1 MILMNKFEKI
11 GMKNQRILIVG
22 GGLSGSLL
30 SILMAKRG
38 FDVELFERRPDIR
51 KENISAGKSINL
63 ALSDRG
69 LRALE
74 IVGLDKYILQEVV
87 PMYGRRIHLKDSSTS
102 FQEYSLRP
110 GKYINS
116 VSRGGL
122 NIALLN
128 KAEEYPNVKIHFDMR
143 CTKMDYRTN
152 EVHFH
157 NEKSGEH
164 SVFVGDTVIGTDGS
178 ASAIRDSMQH
188 GGVRRFNFAQYYLEH
203 AYKELLI
210 PARANG
216 EFLIEKNALH
226 IWPRHDFMMIALPN
240 ADATFTCTLFMSY
253 HGENGFDN
261 LNTKEK
267 IEKFFKTEFPDAIEV
282 MPTLIEDFMNNPT
295 GALPTVKCF
304 PWNVEGKSLL
314 IGDAAHAVVPFYGQG
329 MNCSFEDC
337 LVLEEY
343 IDKYGTDW
351 EKVYSE
357 YSVLRKPST
366 DAIADLA
373 HENYLEMR
381 SSTANPVYAIKRKLE
396 AELELKY
403 PDFNSKYSMVAFV
416 PSIPY
421 HIAKARGE
429 WQDNILMEICSKIT
443 SIDEVNFEE
452 VYQTLMK
459 WEA

>member
-1 MILMNKFEKI
+1 MISQK
-11 GMKNQRILIVG
+11 ILIVG

-30 SILMAKRG
+30 TILMAKRG
-38 FDVELFERRPDIR
+38 FEVELFERRPDMR

-69 LRALE
+69 LRALKA
-74 IVGLDKYILQEVV
+74 VGLDEYILQEVV
-87 PMYGRRIHLKDSSTS
+87 PMYGRQVHLKDGTTN
-102 FQEYSLRP
+102 FQTYSLRQ

-122 NIALLN
+122 NKALLS
-128 KAEEYPNVKIHFDMR
+128 KAEEYPNVKVYFDMR
-143 CTKMDYRTN
+143 CTKMDYQTN

-157 NEKSGEH
+157 NEKTGEH
-164 SVFVGDTVIGTDGS
+164 YTASGNTVIGTDGS

-188 GGVRRFNFAQYYLEH
+188 GGVRRFDFAQYYLEH
-203 AYKELLI
+203 GYKELMI
-210 PARANG
+210 PAG
-216 EFLIEKNALH
+216 EEGSFAIEKNALH
-226 IWPRHDFMMIALPN
+226 IWPRHDFMLIGLAN
-240 ADATFTCTLFMSY
+240 ANGSFTCTLFMSY
-253 HGENGFDN
+253 NGENGFDN
-261 LNTKEK
+261 LNSKEK
-267 IEKFFKTEFPDAIEV
+267 VENFFKSEFPDAMKL
-282 MPTLIEDFMNNPT
+282 MPTCIEDFMNNPT

-314 IGDAAHAVVPFYGQG
+314 IGDAAHAIVPFYGQG

-351 EKVYSE
+351 GKIYSE
-357 YSVLRKPST
+357 YSLVRKPST

-381 SSTANPVYAIKRKLE
+381 SSTANPVFTIKRKLE
-396 AELELKY
+396 AEMELKY
-403 PDFNSKYSMVAFV
+403 PDFNSKYSMVSF
-416 PSIPY
+416 STEIPY

-429 WQDNILMEICSKIT
+429 WQDNILMEICSKIN
-443 SIDEVNFEE
+443 SIEEVNFEE
-452 VYQTLMK
+452 IYQRLVMWDEQDSK
-459 WEA
+459 F